1 MPCDLC
7 PYGATPS
14 HNRTL
19 WTIVAHRY
27 WDLRWKDPT
36 SSLWRLH
43 APIRRLPNWV
53 PPWTATQSF
62 QDDQYGLGRMRELEE
77 SFLDVGF
84 NPYGLNQTYPD
95 PVPVGTG
102 YVAPWQWLVRRLQL
116 CGRIDVAACCHAM
129 WTKLRRQCFVQRVRV
144 RECGRG
150 GRDRRVR

>member
-1 MPCDLC
+1 MLKRNGKQNTKDSVQCHAISAPTGQPPLII
-7 PYGATPS
+7 
-14 HNRTL
+14 RTL

-77 SFLDVGF
+77 SFLNVGF
-84 NPYGLNQTYPD
+84 NPYGLNQSRHGMPG
-95 PVPVGTG
+95 PG
-102 YVAPWQWLVRRLQL
+102 RL
-116 CGRIDVAACCHAM
+116 GDGFM
-129 WTKLRRQCFVQRVRV
+129 WPGANGSPSDSGNSAVETL
-144 RECGRG
+144 
-150 GRDRRVR
+150 